1 MAAKLHNISDMTK
14 QFSFFYFNYSTFLS
28 SALTPS
34 NFSRCKGT
42 TIPTPQFPKRHESS
56 WTCELLRVI
65 ATYLVHRFP
74 QIFLISKD
82 IVIITDYFLA
92 RKSTAFSKTRLLAPH
107 WYNHGTSW
115 LRLAGASSRLSLLCG
130 NEPCLYFSIAFKLIK
145 PFPSR
150 SQPCLFLKAVFIRA

>member
-1 MAAKLHNISDMTK
+1 MN
-14 QFSFFYFNYSTFLS
+14 
-28 SALTPS
+28 
-34 NFSRCKGT
+34 
-42 TIPTPQFPKRHESS
+42 RHELASY
-56 WTCELLRVI
+56 CELLRLI
-65 ATYLVHRFP
+65 SSLISPYLIHRHLFSPRTSFLSTDYHRFT

-130 NEPCLYFSIAFKLIK
+130 NEPCLYFSIALIQIK
-145 PFPSR
+145 PLPIAQPSR
-150 SQPCLFLKAVFIRA
+150 VFFKSRVHPCLKINHCILKFYYYLCTR